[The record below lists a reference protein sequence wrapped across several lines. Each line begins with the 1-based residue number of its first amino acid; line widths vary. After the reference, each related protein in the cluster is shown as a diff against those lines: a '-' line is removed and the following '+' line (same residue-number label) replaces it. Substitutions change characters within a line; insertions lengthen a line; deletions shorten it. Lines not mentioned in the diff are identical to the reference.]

1 MVALVKKY
9 LATAGGDRIIKIW
22 NFDMT
27 EEFKKSLIEKGN
39 LSLKLNINTLF
50 VEKLEGHTDNVTSL
64 AYNKEKN
71 ILVSGS
77 EDNTIRLWNMQTFQV
92 ISVILNVRCDESR
105 NLSLID
111 RNRIIIGGNYK
122 MVILDIS
129 SGKRGEIKY
138 YRFNNSIRFI
148 RMNEKILLIGCS
160 SAFCF
165 LNIEDY
171 SFSMKL
177 FGIRYQSQLYD
188 LVAVSQHE
196 FWTTSTIGEIKV
208 WKY

>member
-77 EDNTIRLWNMQTFQV
+77 EDNTIRLCNMQTFQV

-111 RNRIIIGGNYK
+111 RNRIIIG
-122 MVILDIS
+122 VIIKWLSLILAVE
-129 SGKRGEIKY
+129 RG
-138 YRFNNSIRFI
+138 RR
-148 RMNEKILLIGCS
+148 
-160 SAFCF
+160 
-165 LNIEDY
+165 
-171 SFSMKL
+171 
-177 FGIRYQSQLYD
+177 
-188 LVAVSQHE
+188 
-196 FWTTSTIGEIKV
+196 
-208 WKY
+208 

>member
-9 LATAGGDRIIKIW
+9 LATAGGDRIIKMW

-77 EDNTIRLWNMQTFQV
+77 EDNTIRLCNMQTFQV

-129 SGKRGEIKY
+129 SGKREEIKY
-138 YRFNNSIRFI
+138 YRFNDPIRFI
-148 RMNEKILLIGCS
+148 RMNEKMLLIGCS

-165 LNIEDY
+165 LNIED
-171 SFSMKL
+171 L
-177 FGIRYQSQLYD
+177 
-188 LVAVSQHE
+188 
-196 FWTTSTIGEIKV
+196 T
-208 WKY
+208 